1 MQHNEITSGCKYLLG
16 IIKLVENDF
25 SGCFHSKDIITN
37 QPAKDIEIWEFAKQ
51 NQLTIL
57 THDDD
62 FEKLLLLKGA
72 PPKVI
77 ILKTFNK
84 KTKQIAELLVSKKE
98 IIESFISTNEL
109 MILEIY

>member
-1 MQHNEITSGCKYLLG
+1 MKLLLDANISWR
-16 IIKLVENDF
+16 IIKLIESDF
-25 SGCFHSKDIITN
+25 SDCLHANNIPVK

-51 NQLTIL
+51 NNFTIL

-77 ILKTFNK
+77 ILKTFNQN
-84 KTKQIAELLVSKKE
+84 TKQIAELLISKKE
-98 IIESFISTNEL
+98 IIESFVLNNEL

>member
-1 MQHNEITSGCKYLLG
+1 MKLLLDAN
-16 IIKLVENDF
+16 ISWRVIKLIGNDF
-25 SGCFHSKDIITN
+25 SDCFHAKDIKVN
-37 QPAKDIEIWEFAKQ
+37 QPAKDIEIWEYARQ
-51 NQLTIL
+51 NNFTIL

-72 PPKVI
+72 PPKII

-84 KTKQIAELLVSKKE
+84 NTKEIAEILILKKD
-98 IIESFISTNEL
+98 IIESFIFNNEL

>member
-1 MQHNEITSGCKYLLG
+1 MKLLLDANISWR
-16 IIKLVENDF
+16 IIKFVENDF
-25 SGCFHSKDIITN
+25 SDCLHAKDIKIT
-37 QPAKDIEIWEFAKQ
+37 QPAKDLEIWEFAKQ
-51 NQLTIL
+51 NNFTIL

-84 KTKQIAELLVSKKE
+84 NTKQIAELLISKRE
-98 IIESFISTNEL
+98 IIESFISNQDL